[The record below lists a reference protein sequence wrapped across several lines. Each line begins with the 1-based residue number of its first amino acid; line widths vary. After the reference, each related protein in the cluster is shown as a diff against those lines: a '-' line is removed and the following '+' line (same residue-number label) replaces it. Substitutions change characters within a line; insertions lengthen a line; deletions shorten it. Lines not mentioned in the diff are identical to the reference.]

1 LNLLR
6 LAGALILLLAGAPSQ
21 ALADRA
27 EARGWLAAQGFAGPT
42 AAALVA
48 CHGYGCVHRAAI
60 PVGGPW
66 LARAG
71 AVLLAGRGS
80 AAAERQALREVVRV
94 YFGQL
99 AAGFGGR
106 RDEPR
111 SPPALSGIP
120 GQMDCLDTTANV
132 TSLLLVLEARGLLA
146 HHQVEAPQS
155 RGFFLDGRW
164 PHYTAVIS
172 AGGQLFAV
180 DPWTR
185 RPGEP
190 PDVLP
195 LAAWLAR
202 T

>member
-1 LNLLR
+1 
-6 LAGALILLLAGAPSQ
+6 
-21 ALADRA
+21 
-27 EARGWLAAQGFAGPT
+27 
-42 AAALVA
+42 
-48 CHGYGCVHRAAI
+48 
-60 PVGGPW
+60 
-66 LARAG
+66 
-71 AVLLAGRGS
+71 
-80 AAAERQALREVVRV
+80 VVRV

-111 SPPALSGIP
+111 SPPALSGVP

-172 AGGQLFAV
+172 AGGQRFAI

-190 PDVLP
+190 PDVMP